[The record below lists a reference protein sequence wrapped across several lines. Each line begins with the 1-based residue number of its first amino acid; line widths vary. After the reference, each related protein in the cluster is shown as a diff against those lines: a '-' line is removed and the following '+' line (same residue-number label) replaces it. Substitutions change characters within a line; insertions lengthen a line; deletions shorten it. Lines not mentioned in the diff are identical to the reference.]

1 MPCKHAS
8 SGCNHPEG
16 ECLGLCL
23 HTEDP
28 AEVLRKH
35 NDWRRAEVLTPAPH
49 DSETV
54 SIAISMVLAELHLLR
69 KRVKVM
75 A

>member
-1 MPCKHAS
+1 M
-8 SGCNHPEG
+8 
-16 ECLGLCL
+16 
-23 HTEDP
+23 TIIEDP

-35 NDWRRAEVLTPAPH
+35 NEWRRAEMLTPAPH

-54 SIAISMVLAELHLLR
+54 SVAISMVLTELHLLR
-69 KRVKVM
+69 KKARK